1 MKILTRTILLLS
13 LVSMLTDIASEM
25 LYPVMP
31 VYLQSIG
38 FSALF
43 IGILEGFAE
52 AVAGFSKGYFGQL
65 SDSKGRRLP
74 FVHIGY
80 GLSSLTKLMMGMFAF
95 PLWIF
100 GARTIDR
107 LGKGIRTSARDALLS
122 SETTPEHKGKVF
134 GFHRGA
140 DTIGAAIGPVLAL
153 IFLAFYP
160 NHYQTLFLLAFIPAA
175 LGVAA
180 TTIIRE
186 KPQEVRAFNTKR
198 VGLFSFLGYWKAAP
212 SEFRHIVVG
221 LLFFAL
227 MNSSDLFILLLIKHR
242 GASDGDVIKAY
253 ILYNLI
259 YAVAAFPIGILADK
273 IGLRRMLIIGLALFA
288 GVYGGLA
295 VTIDYLLMCV
305 LLALY
310 GIYAAASEG
319 VAKAWITNS
328 VPKSETATALGFFSG
343 MGSIIALLSS
353 VLAGLLWSAFSPE
366 VTFVVSAAGAVVVVF
381 YLSRVKMAR

>member
-52 AVAGFSKGYFGQL
+52 AIAGFSKGYFGQL

-74 FVHIGY
+74 FVQIGY
-80 GLSSLTKLMMGMFAF
+80 GLSSLSKLMMGMFAF

-107 LGKGIRTSARDALLS
+107 LGKGIRTSSRDALLS

-160 NHYQTLFLLAFIPAA
+160 NQYQTLFLLAFIPAA

-180 TTIIRE
+180 TAIIRE
-186 KPQEVRAFNTKR
+186 KPLEVTAKNTKR

-212 SEFRHIVVG
+212 VEFRHIVVG

-259 YAVAAFPIGILADK
+259 YAVTAFPIGILADK

-295 VTIDYLLMCV
+295 VTSDYLMICI

-328 VPKSETATALGFFSG
+328 VPKGETATALGFFSG
-343 MGSIIALLSS
+343 MGSIFALLSS

-366 VTFVVSAAGAVVVVF
+366 VPFVVSAVGAVVVVGYF
-381 YLSRVKMAR
+381 ARMTMAR

>member
-13 LVSMLTDIASEM
+13 LVSMLTDISSEM

-31 VYLQSIG
+31 VYLTSIG

-52 AVAGFSKGYFGQL
+52 AIAGFSKGYFGQL

-74 FVHIGY
+74 FVQIGY
-80 GLSSLTKLMMGMFAF
+80 GLSSLSKLMMGIFAS
-95 PLWIF
+95 PVLIF

-122 SETTPEHKGKVF
+122 SETTQEHKGKVF

-140 DTIGAAIGPVLAL
+140 DTLGAAIGPILAL
-153 IFLAFYP
+153 VFLAFYP
-160 NHYQTLFLLAFIPAA
+160 NQYQTLFLIAFIPAV
-175 LGVAA
+175 LGVVCTA
-180 TTIIRE
+180 IIRE
-186 KPQEVRAFNTKR
+186 KPFDITVRQTKQ
-198 VGLFSFLGYWKAAP
+198 VGLFSFLAYWKIAP
-212 SEFRHIVVG
+212 PEFRKLVIG

-227 MNSSDLFILLLIKHR
+227 MNSSDLFILMLIKHR
-242 GASDGDVIKAY
+242 GASDIDVIKAY

-273 IGLRRMLIIGLALFA
+273 IGLRRMLVIGLLIFA

-295 VTIDYLLMCV
+295 LSNDYLIICV
-305 LLALY
+305 LLAFY

-328 VPKSETATALGFFSG
+328 VSKSETATALGFYIG
-343 MGSIIALLSS
+343 MGSIFSLLSS
-353 VLAGLLWSAFSPE
+353 LVAGLLWSAFFPE
-366 VTFVVSAAGAVVVVF
+366 VTFGVSAVGALVVVGYF
-381 YLSRVKMAR
+381 ARVTMAR

>member
-52 AVAGFSKGYFGQL
+52 AIAGFSKGYFGQL

-74 FVHIGY
+74 FVQIGY
-80 GLSSLTKLMMGMFAF
+80 GLSSLSKLMMGMLAF
-95 PLWIF
+95 PFWIF

-107 LGKGIRTSARDALLS
+107 LGKGIRSGARDALLS
-122 SETTPEHKGKVF
+122 SETTPEHKGRVF

-153 IFLAFYP
+153 VFLAFYP
-160 NHYQTLFLLAFIPAA
+160 NQYQTLFLLAFIPAA

-180 TTIIRE
+180 TAIIRE
-186 KPQEVRAFNTKR
+186 KPLELTAKNTKR
-198 VGLFSFLGYWKAAP
+198 VGLFSFLGYWKTAP

-242 GASDGDVIKAY
+242 GASDSDVIKAY

-259 YAVAAFPIGILADK
+259 YALAAFPIGILADK
-273 IGLRRMLIIGLALFA
+273 IGLRRMLIVGLVLFA

-295 VTIDYLLMCV
+295 VTSDYLLMCL

-328 VPKSETATALGFFSG
+328 VPKRETATALGFFSG

-366 VTFVVSAAGAVVVVF
+366 VPFVVSAVGAVVVAGYF
-381 YLSRVKMAR
+381 SKMAMAR

>member
-52 AVAGFSKGYFGQL
+52 AIAGFSKGYFGQL

-74 FVHIGY
+74 FVQIGY
-80 GLSSLTKLMMGMFAF
+80 GLSSLSKLMMGVLSF

-160 NHYQTLFLLAFIPAA
+160 NQYQMLFLLAFIPAA

-180 TTIIRE
+180 TAIISE
-186 KPQEVRAFNTKR
+186 KPPEVTAKNTKR
-198 VGLFSFLGYWKAAP
+198 VGLFSFLGYWKTAP

-242 GASDGDVIKAY
+242 GASDVDVIKAY

-295 VTIDYLLMCV
+295 VTSDYLMICI

-366 VTFVVSAAGAVVVVF
+366 VLFVVSAVGAVVVAGYF
-381 YLSRVKMAR
+381 SRMTMAR

>member
-13 LVSMLTDIASEM
+13 LVSLLTDVSSEM

-31 VYLQSIG
+31 VYLKSIG

-74 FVHIGY
+74 FVQLGY
-80 GLSSLTKLMMGMFAF
+80 GLSSLSKLMMGVLAF

-107 LGKGIRTSARDALLS
+107 LGKGIRTSSRDALLS

-140 DTIGAAIGPVLAL
+140 DTIGAAIGPVVAL
-153 IFLAFYP
+153 VFLAFYP
-160 NHYQTLFLLAFIPAA
+160 NQYQMLFLLAFIPAA
-175 LGVAA
+175 LGVVA
-180 TTIIRE
+180 TAIIRE
-186 KPQEVRAFNTKR
+186 KPLEVTAKNTKR
-198 VGLFSFLGYWKAAP
+198 VGLFSFLGYWKTAP

-242 GASDGDVIKAY
+242 GASDVDVIKAY

-273 IGLRRMLIIGLALFA
+273 IGLRRMLIIGLALFTV
-288 GVYGGLA
+288 VYGGLA
-295 VTIDYLLMCV
+295 ITSDYLMICI

-310 GIYAAASEG
+310 GIYAGASEG

-328 VPKSETATALGFFSG
+328 VSKSETATALGFFTG
-343 MGSIIALLSS
+343 MGSIFALLSS

-366 VTFVVSAAGAVVVVF
+366 MPFVVSAVGAVVVVGYF
-381 YLSRVKMAR
+381 ARMAMAR